1 LFEEIKMT
9 EKKYRYSEI
18 FGQTFQGEGT
28 YTGRPTSWLRV
39 WGCNF
44 ECAGFGQEQPDKPET
59 YDLDYLKI
67 DPSEYKTMEAL
78 PVFHR
83 GCDSS
88 YSWAKKFS
96 HLAHQ
101 DTAAD
106 IATKIEATLP
116 GGKFCHPVSHQWHHM
131 AFTGGEPM
139 MSQTAI
145 VDVMKQFEERLNTPK
160 FVTIETNGTQKP
172 RQAFTE
178 VFTQHSNEK
187 FLGFD
192 GGGELF
198 WSVSPKLYLS
208 GEMWANAIKP
218 EVVAE
223 YKAISNAGHLKYVC
237 NGTDRNWDE
246 VQRATDMYREA
257 GIDWDVW
264 IMPVGADREMQESH
278 QAKIA
283 EQAIERGYSVAIRI
297 HTMVFGNI
305 IGK

>member
-1 LFEEIKMT
+1 MT

-18 FGQTFQGEGT
+18 FGQTFQGEGA
-28 YTGRPTSWLRV
+28 YTGRPTAWLRV

-44 ECAGFGQEQPDKPET
+44 ECAGFGQEHPDKPET

-88 YSWAKKFS
+88 YSWAKKFG

-101 DTAAD
+101 NTAAE
-106 IATKIEATLP
+106 ICEKIEATLP
-116 GGKFCHPVSHQWHHM
+116 GGKFLHPKSKQWHHM

-145 VDVMKQFEERLNTPK
+145 VDVMERFAERDNTPR

-172 RQAFTE
+172 RPAFE
-178 VFTQHSNEK
+178 NLFANH
-187 FLGFD
+187 D
-192 GGGELF
+192 GELF

-208 GEMWANAIKP
+208 GEMWDNAIKP
-218 EVVAE
+218 EVLAH
-223 YKAISNAGHLKYVC
+223 YKAISDHGQLKFVS
-237 NGTDRNWDE
+237 NGTDRAWDE
-246 VQRATDMYREA
+246 VARATELYREA
-257 GIDWDVW
+257 GINWDVW

-278 QAKIA
+278 QAVIA
-283 EQAIERGYSVAIRI
+283 EQAVERGYSVSARV
-297 HTMVFGNI
+297 HTWVFGNV

>member
-1 LFEEIKMT
+1 MN

-18 FGQTFQGEGT
+18 FGQTFQGEGA
-28 YTGRPTSWLRV
+28 YTGRPTAWLRV

-67 DPSEYKTMEAL
+67 DPSEYKSMEEL

-88 YSWAKKFS
+88 YSWAKKFG

-101 DTAAD
+101 GTAREIAD
-106 IATKIEATLP
+106 RIEATLP
-116 GGKFCHPVSHQWHHM
+116 GGKFKHPVSGQWHHM

-145 VDVMKQFEERLNTPK
+145 VDVMERFAERDNTPR

-172 RQAFTE
+172 RPAFENLFANHT
-178 VFTQHSNEK
+178 
-187 FLGFD
+187 
-192 GGGELF
+192 GELF
-198 WSVSPKLYLS
+198 WSVSPKLYVS
-208 GEMWANAIKP
+208 GELWANAIKP
-218 EVVAE
+218 EVLAH
-223 YKAISNAGHLKYVC
+223 YKAISNAGQLKYVC

-246 VQRATDMYREA
+246 VQRATDLYREA

-264 IMPVGADREMQESH
+264 VMPVGADREMQESH
-278 QAKIA
+278 QARIA
-283 EQAIERGYSVAIRI
+283 EQAVERGYSVAARV
-297 HTMVFGNI
+297 HTWVFGNV